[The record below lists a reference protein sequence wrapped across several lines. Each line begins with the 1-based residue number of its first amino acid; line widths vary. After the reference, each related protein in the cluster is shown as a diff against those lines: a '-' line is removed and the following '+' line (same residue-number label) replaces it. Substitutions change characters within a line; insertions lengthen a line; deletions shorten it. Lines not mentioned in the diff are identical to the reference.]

1 MTRLWAKSP
10 CAHQIAAPPRPS
22 SRVRSQPLSALE
34 VADPAFGAGAP
45 LDEPAEPPRMFGVP
59 AGGRDLGFAR
69 DGDRANPERLQ
80 VSVCGGLAVTSVGGD
95 RTRHAAGAPPDP
107 ADSRR
112 LQGGGSA
119 SPEITARSQT
129 WTART
134 TSSGPGTARGVA
146 EPAIQSE
153 ITVMRAR
160 NWPSASIEARM
171 TKILVRRA
179 GLASS
184 GICRSSGSEHH

>member
-1 MTRLWAKSP
+1 MFVRVLISVDGP
-10 CAHQIAAPPRPS
+10 YAPAPIPGS
-22 SRVRSQPLSALE
+22 VRANY
-34 VADPAFGAGAP
+34 
-45 LDEPAEPPRMFGVP
+45 PRMFGVP
-59 AGGRDLGFAR
+59 AGKTLALRG
-69 DGDRANPERLQ
+69 DGDRADPERFQ
-80 VSVCGGLAVTSVGGD
+80 VPVRGRLAVISAGVTGRGMPP
-95 RTRHAAGAPPDP
+95 GAPPDP
-107 ADSRR
+107 ADGRR
-112 LQGGGSA
+112 LQGGGPA
-119 SPEITARSQT
+119 SPEITARSQA
-129 WTART
+129 WTAPT